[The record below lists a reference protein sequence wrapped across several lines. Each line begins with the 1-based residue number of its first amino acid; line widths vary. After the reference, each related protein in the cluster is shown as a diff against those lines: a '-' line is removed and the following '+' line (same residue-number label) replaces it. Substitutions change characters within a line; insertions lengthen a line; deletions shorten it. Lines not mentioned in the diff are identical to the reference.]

1 MRISDWSS
9 DVCSS
14 DLSAGPARRGRAQRD
29 SLEPAAGE
37 PLQIPWL
44 RQGSATERGAVTWID
59 GRAPEPDQRLER
71 SKSCD
76 GAVSDWANHP
86 AAKAHARPIGTRLQ
100 YSEFVRRSPGND
112 EIGRAACRERGGEE
126 GKK

>member
-44 RQGSATERGAVTWID
+44 RQGSATERGPVSWID
-59 GRAPEPDQRLER
+59 GRAPEQDQRLER
-71 SKSCD
+71 SQSCD
-76 GAVSDWANHP
+76 GAVSDCANH
-86 AAKAHARPIGTRLQ
+86 ASAHAHSTPLAPRLQ
-100 YSEFVRRSPGND
+100 YRDFVLRSPAPDGVYLPVPPP
-112 EIGRAACRERGGEE
+112 RLAFLRE
-126 GKK
+126 

>member
-44 RQGSATERGAVTWID
+44 RQGSATERGAVSWID

-71 SKSCD
+71 SHSCD
-76 GAVSDWANHP
+76 GAVSD
-86 AAKAHARPIGTRLQ
+86 R
-100 YSEFVRRSPGND
+100 SEERRV
-112 EIGRAACRERGGEE
+112 
-126 GKK
+126 GKECVSTFRSRWWPYH